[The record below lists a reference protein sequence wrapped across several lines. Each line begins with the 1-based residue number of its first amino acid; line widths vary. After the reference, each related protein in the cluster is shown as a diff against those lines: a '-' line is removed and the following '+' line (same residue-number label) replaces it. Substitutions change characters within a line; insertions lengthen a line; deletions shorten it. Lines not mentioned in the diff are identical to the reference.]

1 MTMEKWQEVG
11 TLQNGIKHYS
21 WSVVVPDSFPLM
33 ILEFHL
39 ATLQTPPTSPEGLKM
54 HGFRTMGVCVTLVGN
69 LQN

>member
-21 WSVVVPDSFPLM
+21 WCVVVPDSFPLM

-39 ATLQTPPTSPEGLKM
+39 ATLQTPSTSPEGLRM
-54 HGFRTMGVCVTLVGN
+54 H
-69 LQN
+69 